1 MGEHRTTKMGKRG
14 RTITWAHAP
23 GFCLNLHC
31 ANEENGAVINLWEKN
46 RHESQ
51 RWMILPVQRGSDC
64 FRIHYAANPRFV
76 VNLHGNEHSNN
87 AVINLWEE
95 NGHESQTWKVKGGIL
110 VHAANENFCINV
122 HGALEGNGTEINLWE
137 RNGHYSQK
145 WKGAGAMARHSRGSE
160 LRLDADNGFT
170 INLHGNEHDNGHEI
184 NLWEFNGHVSQRW
197 LFEPIEGWY
206 DQVMFR
212 IRHADNPDFCINL
225 HGNEHDNG
233 HLINLWEVNDHIS
246 QMWVMRG
253 KNICHADNPN
263 VCSNLHGMDVKNG
276 ALINLWERNG
286 HASQRWKGVPAFL
299 GEDSSSSSSDCWCD
313 EEW

>member
-1 MGEHRTTKMGKRG
+1 MGEHRTTNMGKRG
-14 RTITWAHAP
+14 RTLTWAHAN
-23 GFCLNLHC
+23 GQFCLNLHG
-31 ANEENGAVINLWEKN
+31 AKEENGALINLWEKN

-87 AVINLWEE
+87 AVINLWED
-95 NGHESQTWKVKGGIL
+95 
-110 VHAANENFCINV
+110 
-122 HGALEGNGTEINLWE
+122 
-137 RNGHYSQK
+137 NGHYSQK

-170 INLHGNEHDNGHEI
+170 I

-263 VCSNLHGMDVKNG
+263 FCLNLHGMDVKNG

>member
-1 MGEHRTTKMGKRG
+1 MGEHRTTNMGKRG
-14 RTITWAHAP
+14 RTLTWAHAN
-23 GFCLNLHC
+23 GQFCLNLHG
-31 ANEENGAVINLWEKN
+31 AKEENGALINLWEKN

-87 AVINLWEE
+87 AVINLWGE
-95 NGHESQTWKVKGGIL
+95 NGHESQIWKVKGGNL

-184 NLWEFNGHVSQRW
+184 NLWE
-197 LFEPIEGWY
+197 
-206 DQVMFR
+206 
-212 IRHADNPDFCINL
+212 
-225 HGNEHDNG
+225 
-233 HLINLWEVNDHIS
+233 VNDHIS

-263 VCSNLHGMDVKNG
+263 FCLNLHGMDVKNG